1 VGYQKVDTD
10 IRLDGTFRSQVRT
23 WTSWHRWAT
32 LARLTDRFLTVTA
45 AIEHARDTVPA
56 DQRS

>member
-1 VGYQKVDTD
+1 MDTD